1 MHCCP
6 MLFSPFIRMVKF
18 CSGCFKQVFFHWA
31 KKMVAGRVRQV
42 VILYSN
48 DYMGICLGRL
58 CIDCLRRV
66 VVLIEMIVWTSIY
79 FLIITLVYYYTTNL
93 VLKNLYLENSSGK
106 LITDSMV
113 SPHYPPDQ
121 WGGGLILKSSNHWG
135 L

>member
-18 CSGCFKQVFFHWA
+18 CSGCFEQVFFHWA

-66 VVLIEMIVWTSIY
+66 VVLIEMIV
-79 FLIITLVYYYTTNL
+79 
-93 VLKNLYLENSSGK
+93 
-106 LITDSMV
+106 
-113 SPHYPPDQ
+113 
-121 WGGGLILKSSNHWG
+121 
-135 L
+135 